1 MGNIAG
7 DGQINTRRTIQNNY
21 SPRQWLYCTIH
32 MDCTQ
37 RKRQLTSYT
46 PETIAKQYLIF
57 LLT

>member
-7 DGQINTRRTIQNNY
+7 DGQINTRYTIQNNY
-21 SPRQWLYCTIH
+21 SPRQWLYCAIH
-32 MDCTQ
+32 MDCATG
-37 RKRQLTSYT
+37 KRQHTSYI